1 MTPGAWKRSRDV
13 EGRFDTL
20 MPRLGAGPVF
30 AIADA
35 RVLKLHPHV
44 ARALKQ
50 KNVTLVALRAGE
62 SVKSLRVINTLTQR
76 ALHLPRSM
84 TVLAIG
90 GGTIGDLATVFAHTF
105 KRGVARLVHVP
116 TTLLAAVDSS
126 VGGKGAVN
134 VAGAKNV
141 LGVFHAADEAWLC
154 RELFETL
161 TETQRREG
169 RVEAWKMVVTLDA
182 KRFAQWSRS
191 APGDDE
197 FIRVSRALK
206 NALVDRDPYETKG
219 LRVVLNFGHTFGH
232 VIESLSRYRVRHG
245 EAVGLGILYALDL
258 GVRRGVTPP
267 ELAAAVERVLPV
279 KRASLAKWLSPRFA
293 KEASRLLKADKK
305 PGWILLERAGQI
317 SLAPFGGEG
326 RGEGLDSGSPPH
338 PDPLLPG
345 RRGKE

>member
-1 MTPGAWKRSRDV
+1 MSPGAWKRSLDV
-13 EGRFDTL
+13 EGRFEAL
-20 MPRLGAGPVF
+20 VSRLGDGPVF

-35 RVLKLHPHV
+35 RVLRLHPHV
-44 ARALKQ
+44 RKALARP
-50 KNVTLVALRAGE
+50 NVTLVALRAGE
-62 SVKSLRVINTLTQR
+62 AVKSLRTVERLTKR
-76 ALHLPRSM
+76 AVSLPRKV

-90 GGTIGDLATVFAHTF
+90 GGTIGDVATFFAHTF
-105 KRGVARLVHVP
+105 KRGVGRLVHVP

-154 RELFETL
+154 AELFTTL

-182 KRFAQWSRS
+182 KRWAAWKRATPS
-191 APGDDE
+191 DDE
-197 FIRVSRALK
+197 VVRVSRALK

-219 LRVVLNFGHTFGH
+219 LRTVLNFGHTFGH

-267 ELAAAVERVLPV
+267 ALAAEVERVLPV
-279 KRASLAKWLSPRFA
+279 TRARLQPWLQPRYAKQTA
-293 KEASRLLKADKK
+293 QLLKADKK
-305 PGWILLERAGQI
+305 PGWILLTRPGHV

-326 RGEGLDSGSPPH
+326 QGEG
-338 PDPLLPG
+338 
-345 RRGKE
+345 

>member
-20 MPRLGAGPVF
+20 MPRLGEGPVF

-44 ARALKQ
+44 GKALQ
-50 KNVTLVALRAGE
+50 RKNVTLVALRAGE
-62 SVKSLRVINTLTQR
+62 AVKSLRVVQTLTQR
-76 ALHLPRSM
+76 AVQLPRSM

-105 KRGVARLVHVP
+105 KRGVAKLVHAP

-154 RELFETL
+154 SELFTTL
-161 TETQRREG
+161 AETQRREG
-169 RVEAWKMVVTLDA
+169 RVEAWKMAVTLDA
-182 KRFAQWSRS
+182 RRFASWCKQ
-191 APGDDE
+191 APDDE
-197 FIRVSRALK
+197 EVIRVSRALK

-219 LRVVLNFGHTFGH
+219 LRTVLNFGHTFGH

-245 EAVGLGILYALDL
+245 EAVGLGMLYALDL
-258 GVRRGVTPP
+258 GVARGVTPP
-267 ELAAAVERVLPV
+267 AVAAALEAVLPV
-279 KRASLAKWLSPRFA
+279 RRAALAAWCAPKFA
-293 KEASRLLKADKK
+293 VRTRELLKADKK
-305 PGWILLERAGQI
+305 PGWILLKRPGQVM
-317 SLAPFGGEG
+317 LAPWSA
-326 RGEGLDSGSPPH
+326 R
-338 PDPLLPG
+338 
-345 RRGKE
+345 